1 MGVRRITWL
10 WCVVSLGGL
19 FVAGPL
25 AGAQSALKN
34 DDISIGALYELTQST
49 SGNGISD
56 SPSRSGGGYAAFR
69 HSYHWWLG
77 YEASYQ
83 YSRFTE
89 YYSGQ
94 AFGIQHNMHE
104 IGGSYYVHGA
114 TALGIEPFAIAG
126 VSLIDFSPTLN
137 GGQNVSW
144 QARPGANF
152 GAGINYPLMTG
163 HFGLRFEYHGV
174 YYKTPD
180 FGQGPL
186 ATNTYRVTSEP
197 MAGIYFK
204 F

>member
-1 MGVRRITWL
+1 MRVRRIAWVCL
-10 WCVVSLGGL
+10 ASFGGL
-19 FVAGPL
+19 ILGSAGH
-25 AGAQSALKN
+25 AQSALKN
-34 DDISIGALYELTQST
+34 DDVAVSGLFEFTQST

-56 SPSRSGGGYAAFR
+56 STSKSGGGAASFR

-89 YYSGQ
+89 FYSGQ

-104 IGGSYYVHGA
+104 FGGSYYVHGA
-114 TALGIEPFAIAG
+114 TALGIQPFAIAG
-126 VSLIDFSPTLN
+126 VSAVVFSPTLN

-144 QARPGANF
+144 QARPGVNF
-152 GAGINYPLMTG
+152 GAGLNYPLVTS
-163 HFGLRFEYHGV
+163 HFGVRLEYRGV

-180 FGQGPL
+180 FGMPQFT
-186 ATNTYRVTSEP
+186 TNTYRVTSEP
-197 MAGIYFK
+197 MAGIYIK